1 MSIRQLLLW
10 AGLLLPLAAAAQT
23 PAPRD
28 ISLNQA
34 LQAAQDNVEVRLA
47 RRSLAGA
54 QADVSSADRAPFPV
68 LSASISEIDLQNG
81 NGRGN
86 VLQDRSYDKSVGL
99 DWTWERGNKRE
110 LRTLSAQRAAD
121 AAQADLDET
130 GLQQRLAALGGFY
143 DLLSAQERL
152 GEIAQLERNAA
163 ELARVAARRL
173 QAGDLSAQETAR
185 TEIEAE
191 RARAELRQAEL
202 ERQRAAL
209 LLWQQTALTPEPAQ
223 LRARAD
229 WPPLPAAPAPADL
242 GALVEARADV
252 RAALARVQAAQAA
265 LDNSSAQKKSD
276 ITWGLS
282 YNHYPGTSNAL
293 LALRMQMPLQWGYAY
308 QGEIGRA
315 VAQLAQAEDTLEK
328 IRRQALLELQRLQH
342 ELQAA
347 GQRATAYD
355 NDILPRARRVAEG
368 AELAYRKGALPLT
381 DLLDARRTLRATAL
395 EALAARNDHA
405 KALGAWQLR
414 SGQAV
419 AAATP

>member
-10 AGLLLPLAAAAQT
+10 GGLLLPLAAAAQT

-34 LQAAQDNVEVRLA
+34 LQAAQDNLEVRLA
-47 RRSLAGA
+47 RRNLAGA

-152 GEIAQLERNAA
+152 GEITQLERNAA

-185 TEIEAE
+185 TEICGAH
-191 RARAELRQAEL
+191 RASARAWPDCICLHVRPSVRSR
-202 ERQRAAL
+202 RQRV
-209 LLWQQTALTPEPAQ
+209 
-223 LRARAD
+223 
-229 WPPLPAAPAPADL
+229 L
-242 GALVEARADV
+242 GV
-252 RAALARVQAAQAA
+252 R
-265 LDNSSAQKKSD
+265 SSATCDRAS
-276 ITWGLS
+276 
-282 YNHYPGTSNAL
+282 NHRST
-293 LALRMQMPLQWGYAY
+293 
-308 QGEIGRA
+308 
-315 VAQLAQAEDTLEK
+315 
-328 IRRQALLELQRLQH
+328 H
-342 ELQAA
+342 
-347 GQRATAYD
+347 
-355 NDILPRARRVAEG
+355 
-368 AELAYRKGALPLT
+368 YRSPS
-381 DLLDARRTLRATAL
+381 RTLPPSNVMVRGSHRTRSESSAIATYSFA
-395 EALAARNDHA
+395 
-405 KALGAWQLR
+405 
-414 SGQAV
+414 
-419 AAATP
+419 